1 MRSHLDDPTISN
13 YLARS
18 LAPSHLQSLDDHVAN
33 CLPCTL
39 AVEATSLDEDRWE
52 RRGLLGR
59 LVPIT
64 R

>member
-1 MRSHLDDPTISN
+1 MHSHLDEPTIGG

-18 LAPSHLQSLDDHVAN
+18 LSRSQLQNLDDHIAG
-33 CLPCTL
+33 CLPCAL

-52 RRGLLGR
+52 RRGILGR
-59 LVPIT
+59 LVPLA

>member
-1 MRSHLDDPTISN
+1 MYAHLDDPTIGS

-18 LAPSHLQSLDDHVAN
+18 LSPSRLQSLDDHVAG
-33 CLPCTL
+33 CLPCAL

-52 RRGLLGR
+52 RRGILGR
-59 LVPIT
+59 LVPIA

>member
-1 MRSHLDDPTISN
+1 MHSHLDDPTIGS

-18 LAPSHLQSLDDHVAN
+18 LAPSHLHSLDEHVAN

-39 AVEATSLDEDRWE
+39 ALEATSLDEDRWE
-52 RRGLLGR
+52 RRGPLGR
-59 LVPIT
+59 LVPVA

>member
-1 MRSHLDDPTISN
+1 MHSHLDDPTIGG

-18 LAPSHLQSLDDHVAN
+18 LAPSQLQRLDDHVST

-39 AVEATSLDEDRWE
+39 ALEATSLDEDRWE
-52 RRGLLGR
+52 RRGVLGR
-59 LVPIT
+59 LVPVA

>member
-1 MRSHLDDPTISN
+1 MRSHLDDPTIGS

-18 LAPSHLQSLDDHVAN
+18 LEPEQLHRLDDHVAG
-33 CLPCTL
+33 CLPCAL

-52 RRGLLGR
+52 RRGVLGR
-59 LVPIT
+59 LVPVA